1 MRLRLKQN
9 CAILYF
15 ERKNKNGQ
23 IKKQTWTFL
32 TVFALN
38 LDIAILCLQTAT
50 DTRPDRALGSLGQPR
65 AASAHVRLSYFETN
79 LDKEV
84 SVQAAAASSAAF
96 PLSSCNGP
104 VFRA

>member
-1 MRLRLKQN
+1 MP
-9 CAILYF
+9 
-15 ERKNKNGQ
+15 
-23 IKKQTWTFL
+23 
-32 TVFALN
+32 
-38 LDIAILCLQTAT
+38 
-50 DTRPDRALGSLGQPR
+50 PDSDRHEAGSSLGQPR